1 MIEYTNRPTPNR
13 SLRGDVKAAA
23 IVLHHTGGREAG
35 DLAWLTNPT
44 SGVSADF
51 LINRD
56 GVIYKL
62 NPDLTIYYT
71 YHAGISELDG
81 CVQRNGSIN
90 ISTIGIEMSHTIDQD
105 WPDAQVEACAKLCWW
120 LEASGKVTRHKIV
133 SHREVAKP
141 SGRKIDP
148 KGFPWGVFSQLY
160 EAAGFLQSRTDQD
173 QK

>member
-23 IVLHHTGGREAG
+23 IILHHTGGAEAG

-51 LINRD
+51 LITRG

-62 NPDLTIYYT
+62 NPDLTIFYT
-71 YHAGISELDG
+71 YHAGVSELDG
-81 CVQRNGSIN
+81 CAQKNGSIN
-90 ISTIGIEMSHTIDQD
+90 ISTIGIEMSHRIEED
-105 WPDAQVEACAKLCWW
+105 WPAAQVEACAKLCWW

-133 SHREVAKP
+133 SHRAVAKP
-141 SGRKIDP
+141 RGRKNDP
-148 KGFPWGVFSQLY
+148 EGFPWKKFSRLY
-160 EAAGFLQSRTDQD
+160 EAAGFEPFQIAQD